1 MHDNRNEFLGH
12 ESKNYII
19 ENKNGIKS
27 KCAATENPQEK
38 SMLERIHQSIA
49 NLVRSFYLKNN
60 CLDKDY
66 SL

>member
-27 KCAATENPQEK
+27 KCATTENPQENPCWNEFTK
-38 SMLERIHQSIA
+38 P
-49 NLVRSFYLKNN
+49 
-60 CLDKDY
+60 
-66 SL
+66 